1 MDNQTATKA
10 AKIMGVF
17 LALIVVSV
25 YLAPWL
31 LPLFYDMPD
40 RTTAPYYALLL
51 AIEMAP
57 HAQIYKRDVINR
69 VE

>member
-1 MDNQTATKA
+1 MNQQKA
-10 AKIMGVF
+10 AKVFGVF
-17 LALIVVSV
+17 LVLIVVAV
-25 YLAPWL
+25 YLFPWL
-31 LPLFYDMPD
+31 LPLFYDMPEG
-40 RTTAPYYALLL
+40 TIVPYYALLL